1 MNFICRTD
9 IDNINEAEVKRYMK
23 LIIKLGKRRI
33 EKVRYRLSSSGRG
46 FHIELTYF
54 IPKAVYESI
63 RDPEAFRLGV
73 RYGILDCYGRQKADI
88 SRLIINQKTDQ
99 LAEYKNGVYAREWKD
114 FYTME
119 DIQ

>member
-1 MNFICRTD
+1 MNFIVRVD
-9 IDNINEAEVKRYMK
+9 LDNIIEADAKQYMK
-23 LIIKLGKRRI
+23 MILRLGKRRI
-33 EKVRYRLSSSGRG
+33 EKIRYRLSSSGNG
-46 FHIELTYF
+46 FHVELTYF
-54 IPKAVYESI
+54 IPKAVYEDI
-63 RDPEAFRLGV
+63 RDPEAFKIGV

-119 DIQ
+119 HI